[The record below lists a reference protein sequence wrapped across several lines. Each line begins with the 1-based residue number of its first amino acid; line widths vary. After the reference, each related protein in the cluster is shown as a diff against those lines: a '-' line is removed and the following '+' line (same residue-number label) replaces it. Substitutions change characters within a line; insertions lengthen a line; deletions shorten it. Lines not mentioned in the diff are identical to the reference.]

1 MANKVIH
8 HSDWKSIWVKDLKT
22 ALQAGAEGSL
32 PAINTIV
39 HIGGKIGVVID
50 TPYLGLD
57 TYYHVSID
65 TAAVVRVTGVSGTG
79 AEGATVFM
87 ASGLAGAL
95 TLTASTNVPIGYLHQ
110 PKLATGDDLYVQ
122 LVPGTAIVDQ
132 A

>member
-1 MANKVIH
+1 MANKVLN
-8 HSDWKSIWVKDLKT
+8 HSDWKSIDVHDIKT
-22 ALQAGAEGSL
+22 ALQAGDVGSL

-57 TYYHVSID
+57 GYYHLSVD
-65 TAAVVRVTGVSGTG
+65 TKARVRVTGVSGTCTD
-79 AEGATVFM
+79 GATVYM
-87 ASGLAGAL
+87 ASGLAGSV
-95 TLTASTNVPIGYLHQ
+95 TLTQSTNVPIGFALQ
-110 PKLATGDDLYVQ
+110 PKAATGDDLYVQ

>member
-1 MANKVIH
+1 MAKNVVH
-8 HSDWKSIWVKDLKT
+8 DSDWKSIWVKDIKT
-22 ALQAGAEGSL
+22 ALQAGGEASL
-32 PAINTIV
+32 PAIGTIV
-39 HIGGKIGVVID
+39 HIGAKIGVVID

-57 TYYHVSID
+57 GYYHLSVD

-79 AEGATVFM
+79 TDGATVFM